1 MALPLI
7 PVIIGAVGTFF
18 TGAYVGTVVENAT
31 DSPEVV
37 IQSATVSDGKN
48 KSLSTR
54 DFLIAGGLGVA
65 AYFIYKKLWRR

>member
-31 DSPEVV
+31 DSPQVL
-37 IQSATVSDGKN
+37 IQQATVSDGKN
-48 KSLSTR
+48 KSLETK
-54 DFLIAGGLGVA
+54 DFLIAGGLGVL